1 MAASRNTRVYRFT
14 DTTGVIPSL
23 DSLANHTSATNAI
36 KVTITKIWHIIAAR
50 VNGARPV
57 GAETAPISSKPNKP
71 WHAVKSPLRPLSV
84 YCVTKHF
91 SGTNATTTTCS
102 DVASA
107 SNPRATLIKSSQTEV
122 TSTNQ
127 TQGRAVAEIAS
138 LNTSWVGK
146 MPHLRKDSLSGNS
159 PMFYS
164 TSARRCGRS
173 QKETCVTQ

>member
-1 MAASRNTRVYRFT
+1 MAHHRCP
-14 DTTGVIPSL
+14 GKWCPSCRRRHCP
-23 DSLANHTSATNAI
+23 DFIEAKQALARGQVPTPT
-36 KVTITKIWHIIAAR
+36 
-50 VNGARPV
+50 
-57 GAETAPISSKPNKP
+57 
-71 WHAVKSPLRPLSV
+71 SV
-84 YCVTKHF
+84 YCVAKHF

-138 LNTSWVGK
+138 LNTSWIGK

-159 PMFYS
+159 PTFYS